1 MDPAFPQE
9 RNPSCNAS
17 SPLFPTQNNLVVAPA
32 THAYNAELKEGSL
45 SKTVPVL
52 SRRTFLVTTTA
63 AGVLSNIPGIQAD
76 GAETGSVAGD
86 SEKAGQD
93 LKSTG
98 LRPFVI
104 SSGNGI
110 LAVEKAM
117 AVLRSGGNTLD
128 AVIEG
133 VTLVEDD
140 PEDNSVGYGGL
151 PNAEGE
157 VELDASVMYGPSG
170 AAGAVGAL
178 KHIRNPSK
186 VARLVMERTNRV
198 FLVGEGA
205 LKFAL
210 AHGFMKENLL
220 TEKSRLAW
228 LKWKEDL
235 NNSDDWVAPLPK
247 PGLEEGVRSHGT
259 INCLAVDRNGDLSGV
274 TTTSGLAFKMPGR
287 VGDSSIIGAGLYV
300 NNQVGA
306 AGSTGNGEANIR
318 VVGAHTVVELIF
330 QGKSPEQ
337 ACLDTLKRVV
347 DLYKGVPPNLN
358 YYALS
363 KKGEFGAASVYKG
376 GTFCFHDGNKAYRR
390 ETAWLL
396 EKEKKD

>member
-1 MDPAFPQE
+1 M
-9 RNPSCNAS
+9 AS
-17 SPLFPTQNNLVVAPA
+17 FYNLVVASV
-32 THAYNAELKEGSL
+32 THAYNAQLKDGLLGTTVSL
-45 SKTVPVL
+45 L

-63 AGVLSNIPGIQAD
+63 AGMVSNLPGIQALGVEPD
-76 GAETGSVAGD
+76 GLAGD
-86 SEKAGQD
+86 STQGGQD
-93 LKSTG
+93 LKVAG
-98 LRPFVI
+98 LRPLVI
-104 SSGNGI
+104 SSSNGI

-117 AVLRSGGNTLD
+117 AILKSGGSTLD

-157 VELDASVMYGPSG
+157 VELDASVMYGPTG
-170 AAGAVGAL
+170 GAGAVAAL
-178 KHIRNPSK
+178 KSIRNPAK
-186 VARLVMERTNRV
+186 IARLVMERTSRV

-210 AHGFMKENLL
+210 AHGFAQENLL

-228 LKWKEDL
+228 LQWKEEL
-235 NNSDDWVAPLPK
+235 SNTDDWVAAPSKPK
-247 PGLEEGVRSHGT
+247 NEESARSHGT

-287 VGDSSIIGAGLYV
+287 VGDSPIIGAGLYV
-300 NNQVGA
+300 DNQVGA

-318 VVGAHTVVELIF
+318 VVGAHTVVELMR
-330 QGKSPEQ
+330 QGKTPEQ
-337 ACLDTLKRVV
+337 ACLDTLQRVAY
-347 DLYKGVPPNLN
+347 LFKGVPPNLS

-363 KKGEFGAASVYKG
+363 KKGEFGAASIYKG
-376 GTFCFHDGNKAYRR
+376 GTYCFHDGHKAYRR
-390 ETAWLL
+390 ETAWLF
-396 EKEKKD
+396 EKERKD